1 MNKKN
6 LHPKYIFVWLLLVL
20 MRLSSNI
27 SLKNQFRIGKKVG
40 LFFMFIS
47 SKQRKIAY
55 KNISICFPEKNK
67 YQVELLVRK
76 SFESLG
82 ISYFEIANAL
92 YMKNEE
98 IAKLIN
104 KSNIE
109 KLTELVH
116 QNKRII
122 ILTAHF
128 TTMIL
133 GGRALLLSHNIAA
146 SYRPQ
151 KNVLFEKIYRK
162 NFMRFGAMMID
173 NKNMRQIVKAFI
185 SRMPLWIVPDQDMGS
200 ERSVFAPFFGI
211 DTATITSPARLAQ
224 KEDATVIPFIFIR
237 NKNGYEIKFEKPLSN
252 FPTGNLL
259 NDTSTINKVF
269 ERQIN
274 DFPEQYFWMHPR
286 FRTRPNGE
294 KSFYDEKN

>member
-1 MNKKN
+1 
-6 LHPKYIFVWLLLVL
+6 
-20 MRLSSNI
+20 
-27 SLKNQFRIGKKVG
+27 
-40 LFFMFIS
+40 MFIS

-146 SYRPQ
+146 C
-151 KNVLFEKIYRK
+151 
-162 NFMRFGAMMID
+162 
-173 NKNMRQIVKAFI
+173 
-185 SRMPLWIVPDQDMGS
+185 
-200 ERSVFAPFFGI
+200 
-211 DTATITSPARLAQ
+211 
-224 KEDATVIPFIFIR
+224 
-237 NKNGYEIKFEKPLSN
+237 
-252 FPTGNLL
+252 
-259 NDTSTINKVF
+259 
-269 ERQIN
+269 
-274 DFPEQYFWMHPR
+274 
-286 FRTRPNGE
+286 
-294 KSFYDEKN
+294 